1 MNKSCGL
8 AVTAAVSLVAI
19 LGQPPVHAAEPC
31 SEAAA
36 LARLAADRILAQQP
50 DVPSYAEIS
59 HLDPLVQRE
68 LVARFTA
75 EEKAR
80 FWRAH
85 IESFL
90 DLPLTTL
97 QQDRLH
103 ELAKSVTPE
112 IFERAIAGGEAA
124 ILDDALW
131 ATGLLSTAFD
141 SDEVAAIAFNKQP
154 PRRRGSPVSQ
164 MGELPTCSC
173 SVNFGDDE
181 ECFGQFF
188 YCTSSNPPIT
198 DCESQSFGCGY
209 LWLFGCDGRCCRTT
223 NPNQCY

>member
-59 HLDPLVQRE
+59 HLDPLV
-68 LVARFTA
+68 
-75 EEKAR
+75 
-80 FWRAH
+80 
-85 IESFL
+85 
-90 DLPLTTL
+90 